1 MRLHTYRLEVNHQG
15 GLRIWQQPLPDAQ
28 YIVGA
33 DTAGGGASGDFAT
46 ACVIEAYSQ
55 DLVAVYQKRD
65 RPVQWGRKCAK
76 LAQYYNEALLA
87 IETGAS
93 AHGLSAITAATGCG
107 YQNIYRAQRATS
119 ASLDMTE
126 CLGWRTDNNTKPKLI
141 NTAKEALF
149 TRKVID
155 SRELLLEMRSQQ
167 WEAGPNNDKWKMVSR
182 EHDDLVMAYAIALQ
196 VREQT
201 YAVNEPPK
209 PIAPAKD
216 HHDLVWEEHEAEI
229 LQFQSQERQY
239 SYASGF

>member
-1 MRLHTYRLEVNHQG
+1 LEVNHQG
-15 GLRIWQQPLPDAQ
+15 GLRIWAQPLPDAQ

-46 ACVIEAYSQ
+46 ACVIEAHSR

-76 LAQYYNEALLA
+76 LAQHYNEALLA

-93 AHGLSAITAATGCG
+93 AHGLSAVMAATGCG

-119 ASLDMTE
+119 ASLDMSE
-126 CLGWRTDNNTKPKLI
+126 HLGWRTDATTKPNLI
-141 NTAKEALF
+141 NAAKEALF
-149 TRKVID
+149 DRRVIH
-155 SRELLLEMRSQQ
+155 SRELLEEMRSQT
-167 WEAGPNNDKWKMVSR
+167 WEAGKDNDKWKMVSR

-196 VREQT
+196 VCKQT
-201 YAVNEPPK
+201 YSVNEAPK
-209 PIAPAKD
+209 PMAPAKD
-216 HHDLVWEEHEAEI
+216 HYELVWEEHEAEI
-229 LQFQSQERQY
+229 LQFQPMERHY